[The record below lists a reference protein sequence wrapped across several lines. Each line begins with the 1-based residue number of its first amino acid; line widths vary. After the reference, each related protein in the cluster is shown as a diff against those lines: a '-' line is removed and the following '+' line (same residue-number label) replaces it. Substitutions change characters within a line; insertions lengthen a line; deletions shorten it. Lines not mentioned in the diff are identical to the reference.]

1 MNTSLKHWHRGLAVI
16 PLMLAL
22 VMAAVLPPVP
32 GAAAQSSQRPLSDFL
47 SRQGTTEL
55 FTQPQDDQIG
65 WSSPVSQSPV
75 RWALFDY
82 TNQAAEAGLALGTTL
97 QGSVLERPLPDGRA
111 EVTVSLQTK
120 NALAWVINVDP
131 NGPPTQYNTNPL
143 LLGYRAQ
150 DLLVDPSKRPALG
163 DSQLNVVFR
172 NPALGAPL
180 PDLVVCFVVSGCP
193 GVELISISFHGRAT
207 GPLHADAGLGPT
219 GALGEVIV
227 TQTGVLFRGPFR
239 GATADGFPAE
249 RVELHRIGQ

>member
-1 MNTSLKHWHRGLAVI
+1 MNTSLKLWHRGLAVMPI
-16 PLMLAL
+16 ILAL
-22 VMAAVLPPVP
+22 VVSAVLPPVP
-32 GAAAQSSQRPLSDFL
+32 GAAAQASQRPISDFL
-47 SRQGTTEL
+47 SQQGTTEL

-65 WSSPVSQSPV
+65 WSSPVSQVPG

-111 EVTVSLQTK
+111 EVTVNLHTQ
-120 NALAWVINVDP
+120 NALAWVIHLDP
-131 NGPPTQYNTNPL
+131 NGPPTQFNTNPL

-150 DLLVDPSKRPALG
+150 DLLADPSKRPALG
-163 DSQLNVVFR
+163 DSHLTVVFK
-172 NPALGAPL
+172 NPALRAPL

-193 GVELISISFHGRAT
+193 GVELVSISFHGRAT
-207 GPLHADAGLGPT
+207 GPLHVEAGLGPT
-219 GALGEVIV
+219 GTPGEVIV

-249 RVELHRIGQ
+249 RVELRRIGQ